1 MGREEGTFWKLTERV
16 FDVRNLFDFVSRFQ
30 TTGARH
36 ADSSRSW
43 RSTPHSQT
51 SIVFSI
57 NFLFFIRFIERPKR
71 REIGHLR
78 LLGVSKIKDIFSG
91 GIEFLHLVYIRA
103 SAVRIMPS
111 ITKSWQQGKR
121 ESNLTV
127 TVFSL
132 IQTRRVHAVYL
143 QKIFFIFFYF
153 FVAASSNS
161 RGACI
166 YPLHFNSIK
175 SCFWHTRSFVAEYK
189 IIFLAYP

>member
-1 MGREEGTFWKLTERV
+1 M
-16 FDVRNLFDFVSRFQ
+16 SRFQ

-36 ADSSRSW
+36 ADSTRSW

-78 LLGVSKIKDIFSG
+78 LLGVSKIKDISSG
-91 GIEFLHLVYIRA
+91 GIHFLHLVYIRA

-111 ITKSWQQGKR
+111 IRKSWQQGKR

-127 TVFSL
+127 TVIVFADSKQACSCGL
-132 IQTRRVHAVYL
+132 FKKK
-143 QKIFFIFFYF
+143 KI
-153 FVAASSNS
+153 VAASSNS

-175 SCFWHTRSFVAEYK
+175 SYFWHTRSFVTEYK
-189 IIFLAYP
+189 IIFLAYS

>member
-57 NFLFFIRFIERPKR
+57 NFLFSIRFIERPKR

-143 QKIFFIFFYF
+143 QKIFWGFFFLLFFELRLLTPAEPVFIHYILTVVSGIP
-153 FVAASSNS
+153 VA
-161 RGACI
+161 
-166 YPLHFNSIK
+166 LLLSIK
-175 SCFWHTRSFVAEYK
+175 SYF
-189 IIFLAYP
+189 

>member
-1 MGREEGTFWKLTERV
+1 MYAEFNPYTQSETVQPTRYTGTHNNEMGREGGTFWKLTKRV

-30 TTGARH
+30 TTSARH

-78 LLGVSKIKDIFSG
+78 LLGVSKIKDISSR

-103 SAVRIMPS
+103 SALRIMPS
-111 ITKSWQQGKR
+111 IRKSWQQGKR

-127 TVFSL
+127 TAPVLADSKQACSCSL
-132 IQTRRVHAVYL
+132 FT
-143 QKIFFIFFYF
+143 
-153 FVAASSNS
+153 
-161 RGACI
+161 
-166 YPLHFNSIK
+166 
-175 SCFWHTRSFVAEYK
+175 
-189 IIFLAYP
+189 IFL